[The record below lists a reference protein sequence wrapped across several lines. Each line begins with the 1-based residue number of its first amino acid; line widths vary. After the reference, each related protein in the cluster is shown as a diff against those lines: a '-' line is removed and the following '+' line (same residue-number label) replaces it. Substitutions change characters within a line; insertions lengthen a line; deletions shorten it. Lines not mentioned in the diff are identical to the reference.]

1 MKAARLFEYNQPLK
15 LVEVP
20 EPKITAPSDV
30 LVRIAG
36 AGVCRTDLHL
46 IEAVWRDA
54 LGNPKLPYTIG
65 HENAGFVEEVG
76 SGVTHLKKG
85 DPVIVHPLVTCGVCR
100 ACRAGDDMHCVSS
113 SFPGLDGTDGG
124 YAELL
129 KTGARSVIKLAS
141 GTDPASLAP
150 YADAGL
156 TAYHAVKKI
165 APATYPGSTA
175 VVVGVGGLGH
185 FAVQLLRV
193 MTTAKVVALDSRKE
207 KLEFARSLGAD
218 EAFQTGQDRG
228 VKAVMDYTGGQGA
241 DVIIDFVGEHGTP
254 AAALKM
260 LRRHGTYSIVGYGGS
275 VEPTTLE
282 MISRE
287 LAIIGNLVG
296 TYNDLAELMELN
308 HQGKVRIAADR
319 FPLDDVVD
327 VMHHLEEGKV
337 EGRAVL
343 VPAMPSAKKAEKE
356 VARAAASG

>member
-30 LVRIAG
+30 IVRLAG
-36 AGVCRTDLHL
+36 AAVFRTDLHL

-100 ACRAGDDMHCVSS
+100 ACRAGDDMHCVSN

-124 YAELL
+124 YAEFL
-129 KTGARSVIKLAS
+129 KTGARSVIKLAA

-175 VVVGVGGLGH
+175 VVVGVGGLRP
-185 FAVQLLRV
+185 FAVQLLPV
-193 MTTAKVVALDSRKE
+193 ITTPKEGAPDSRK
-207 KLEFARSLGAD
+207 G
-218 EAFQTGQDRG
+218 
-228 VKAVMDYTGGQGA
+228 
-241 DVIIDFVGEHGTP
+241 
-254 AAALKM
+254 
-260 LRRHGTYSIVGYGGS
+260 
-275 VEPTTLE
+275 
-282 MISRE
+282 E
-287 LAIIGNLVG
+287 LARPPPCV
-296 TYNDLAELMELN
+296 A
-308 HQGKVRIAADR
+308 HQAFRT
-319 FPLDDVVD
+319 
-327 VMHHLEEGKV
+327 
-337 EGRAVL
+337 
-343 VPAMPSAKKAEKE
+343 
-356 VARAAASG
+356 